1 MASNPRIVTVFKVS
15 RRPPKVP
22 PVKDVTLDKLQNA
35 AGRILVRSGLK
46 AATTRRI
53 AAEAGLSEMTLFRRF
68 GTKERLLSAVMD
80 RLLLEETARV
90 PIAQGTPGD
99 LRTRLLECVKAQVT
113 FINRNLPLIRI
124 FVGDPEHFGEE
135 ERNILRE
142 VFSPMRREI
151 RQILAQESLGAAEL
165 DLIVHQLAA
174 IIFVHVL
181 RVSRS
186 ERSPYSASQYLATAV
201 DMVLS
206 YVGQRKAVRQISRRP
221 AVSRR
226 KPEISRSA
234 RQKRPASARAVR

>member
-1 MASNPRIVTVFKVS
+1 MS
-15 RRPPKVP
+15 RRPPKASSA
-22 PVKDVTLDKLQNA
+22 KDATLDKLQNA

-46 AATTRRI
+46 GATTRRI

-90 PIAQGTPGD
+90 PITQGTPGD
-99 LRTRLLECVKAQVT
+99 LRTQLLECVKGQVT

-151 RQILAQESLGAAEL
+151 RQILAHESLGAAEL
-165 DLIVHQLAA
+165 DLVVHQLAA

-206 YVGQRKAVRQISRRP
+206 YVGQRKAVGR
-221 AVSRR
+221 VSRR
-226 KPEISRSA
+226 STTARRKTEVTRKG
-234 RQKRPASARAVR
+234 RQKRGASARAVR

>member
-1 MASNPRIVTVFKVS
+1 MS
-15 RRPPKVP
+15 RRQPKALP
-22 PVKDVTLDKLQNA
+22 AKDITLDKLQNA

-46 AATTRRI
+46 GATTRRI

-90 PIAQGTPGD
+90 PIAQSAPRD
-99 LRTRLLECVKAQVT
+99 LRTQLLECAKAQVT

-135 ERNILRE
+135 ERNVLRE
-142 VFSPMRREI
+142 VFAPMRREI
-151 RQILAQESLGAAEL
+151 RQILAHASLSATEI
-165 DLIVHQLAA
+165 DLVVHQLAA

-181 RVSRS
+181 RVSRA

-201 DMVLS
+201 DMVLA
-206 YVGQRKAVRQISRRP
+206 YVGHRKAIRPVSKRPTDSQRKTGVTRKIRP
-221 AVSRR
+221 KRHTR
-226 KPEISRSA
+226 PRSN
-234 RQKRPASARAVR
+234 Q

>member
-1 MASNPRIVTVFKVS
+1 MS
-15 RRPPKVP
+15 RRPPKAP
-22 PVKDVTLDKLQNA
+22 SVKDVTLDKLQNA

-90 PIAQGTPGD
+90 PIAQGITPGD

-142 VFSPMRREI
+142 VFSPMRREM

-206 YVGQRKAVRQISRRP
+206 YVGQRKTVRR
-221 AVSRR
+221 VSQRSTVPHR
-226 KPEISRSA
+226 KTKVTRQA
-234 RQKRPASARAVR
+234 RQKRVTSARAVR

>member
-1 MASNPRIVTVFKVS
+1 M
-15 RRPPKVP
+15 
-22 PVKDVTLDKLQNA
+22 DKLQNA

-151 RQILAQESLGAAEL
+151 RQILAQESLPANTLPPLWIWFCLMWAKGKPLGVFRKDPRFRIGKLRSLARPVRRRSRARERFAEW
-165 DLIVHQLAA
+165 
-174 IIFVHVL
+174 
-181 RVSRS
+181 
-186 ERSPYSASQYLATAV
+186 SASSVCSRPHDLAGYPYLGCFQSGSSI
-201 DMVLS
+201 D
-206 YVGQRKAVRQISRRP
+206 Q
-221 AVSRR
+221 
-226 KPEISRSA
+226 
-234 RQKRPASARAVR
+234 

>member
-1 MASNPRIVTVFKVS
+1 MASNPRIVSVFKVS
-15 RRPPKVP
+15 RRPPKAP
-22 PVKDVTLDKLQNA
+22 SVKDVTLDKLQNA

>member
-1 MASNPRIVTVFKVS
+1 LASNPLIVNLFKVS
-15 RRPPKVP
+15 RRPPKAP
-22 PVKDVTLDKLQNA
+22 SVKDVTLDRLQNA

-46 AATTRRI
+46 GATTRRI

-99 LRTRLLECVKAQVT
+99 LRTQLLECVKAQVT

-151 RQILAQESLGAAEL
+151 RQILAHESLGAAEL
-165 DLIVHQLAA
+165 DLVVHQLAA

-206 YVGQRKAVRQISRRP
+206 YVGQRNAVRS
-221 AVSRR
+221 VSRR
-226 KPEISRSA
+226 STAARRKTEVTRKG
-234 RQKRPASARAVR
+234 RQKRAARARAAR

>member
-1 MASNPRIVTVFKVS
+1 MASNPRIVSVFEVS

-22 PVKDVTLDKLQNA
+22 SVKDVTLDKLQNA

-68 GTKERLLSAVMD
+68 GTKEKLLSAVMD

-206 YVGQRKAVRQISRRP
+206 YVGQRKTVRR
-221 AVSRR
+221 VSQRSTVSHR
-226 KPEISRSA
+226 KPKVTRRA
-234 RQKRPASARAVR
+234 RQKRVTSARAVR

>member
-1 MASNPRIVTVFKVS
+1 MS
-15 RRPPKVP
+15 RRPPKAP
-22 PVKDVTLDKLQNA
+22 SVKDVTLDKLQNA

-46 AATTRRI
+46 GATTRRI

-90 PIAQGTPGD
+90 PIAQGTRGD
-99 LRTRLLECVKAQVT
+99 LRTQLLECVKAQVT

-151 RQILAQESLGAAEL
+151 RQILADESLGAGEL
-165 DLIVHQLAA
+165 DLVVHQLAA

-206 YVGQRKAVRQISRRP
+206 YVGQRKAVRH
-221 AVSRR
+221 VSQRSTAARR
-226 KPEISRSA
+226 KAEVTRKG
-234 RQKRPASARAVR
+234 RQKRAASARAVR

>member
-1 MASNPRIVTVFKVS
+1 LASNPLVVKLFKVS
-15 RRPPKVP
+15 RRPPKAP
-22 PVKDVTLDKLQNA
+22 SVKDVTLDKLQNA

-46 AATTRRI
+46 GATTRRI

-90 PIAQGTPGD
+90 PIAQGAPGD
-99 LRTRLLECVKAQVT
+99 LRTQLLECVKGQVT

-151 RQILAQESLGAAEL
+151 RQILAHEPLGAAEL
-165 DLIVHQLAA
+165 DLVVHQLAA

-206 YVGQRKAVRQISRRP
+206 YVGQRKAVSR
-221 AVSRR
+221 VSRR
-226 KPEISRSA
+226 STTARRKSEVTRKG
-234 RQKRPASARAVR
+234 RQKRAASARAVR

>member
-1 MASNPRIVTVFKVS
+1 LASKPRIVSVFKVS
-15 RRPPKVP
+15 RRPPKAPSVT
-22 PVKDVTLDKLQNA
+22 DLTLDKLQNA

>member
-1 MASNPRIVTVFKVS
+1 VPRRT
-15 RRPPKVP
+15 PKALP
-22 PVKDVTLDKLQNA
+22 AKDVTLDKLQNA

-46 AATTRRI
+46 GATTRRI

-90 PIAQGTPGD
+90 PMAQGTPGD
-99 LRTRLLECVKAQVT
+99 LRTQLLECVKGQVT

-135 ERNILRE
+135 ERNVLRE
-142 VFSPMRREI
+142 VFSPMRREV
-151 RQILAQESLGAAEL
+151 RQILAQESLGAVEL
-165 DLIVHQLAA
+165 DLVVHQLAA

-181 RVSRS
+181 RVSRA
-186 ERSPYSASQYLATAV
+186 ERSPYSANQYLATAV

-206 YVGQRKAVRQISRRP
+206 YLRQRKAVGRVSPRST
-221 AVSRR
+221 VSRR
-226 KPEISRSA
+226 KTKVTRKA
-234 RQKRPASARAVR
+234 GRKRAASVRTVR

>member
-1 MASNPRIVTVFKVS
+1 M
-15 RRPPKVP
+15 
-22 PVKDVTLDKLQNA
+22 DKLQNA

-113 FINRNLPLIRI
+113 SIIRNLPLIRI

-142 VFSPMRREI
+142 VFSPMRREM

-206 YVGQRKAVRQISRRP
+206 YVGQRKTVRR
-221 AVSRR
+221 VSQRSTVPHR
-226 KPEISRSA
+226 KTKVTRQA
-234 RQKRPASARAVR
+234 RQKRVTSARAVR

>member
-1 MASNPRIVTVFKVS
+1 LASNPRIVTVFKVS

-99 LRTRLLECVKAQVT
+99 LRTQLLECVKAQVT

-206 YVGQRKAVRQISRRP
+206 YVGQRKTVRR
-221 AVSRR
+221 VSQRSTVPHR
-226 KPEISRSA
+226 KTKVTRKA
-234 RQKRPASARAVR
+234 RQKRVTSARAVR

>member
-1 MASNPRIVTVFKVS
+1 MS
-15 RRPPKVP
+15 RRPPKAPSVT
-22 PVKDVTLDKLQNA
+22 DLTLDKLQNA

-206 YVGQRKAVRQISRRP
+206 YVGQRKTVRR
-221 AVSRR
+221 VSQRSTVPHR
-226 KPEISRSA
+226 KTKVTRQA
-234 RQKRPASARAVR
+234 RQKRVTSARAVR

>member
-1 MASNPRIVTVFKVS
+1 M
-15 RRPPKVP
+15 
-22 PVKDVTLDKLQNA
+22 DKLQNA

-99 LRTRLLECVKAQVT
+99 LRTRLLECVKVQVT

-206 YVGQRKAVRQISRRP
+206 YVGQRKTVRRVSQRSAVP
-221 AVSRR
+221 HR
-226 KPEISRSA
+226 KTKVTRKA
-234 RQKRPASARAVR
+234 RQKRVTSARAVR

>member
-1 MASNPRIVTVFKVS
+1 LASDPRIVTVFEVS

-22 PVKDVTLDKLQNA
+22 SVKDVTLDKLQNA

-142 VFSPMRREI
+142 IFSPMRREI
-151 RQILAQESLGAAEL
+151 RQILAQESLGVAEL

-206 YVGQRKAVRQISRRP
+206 YVGQRKTVRR
-221 AVSRR
+221 VSQRSTVPHR
-226 KPEISRSA
+226 KTKVTRQA
-234 RQKRPASARAVR
+234 RQKRVTSARAIR

>member
-1 MASNPRIVTVFKVS
+1 MS

-22 PVKDVTLDKLQNA
+22 SVKDVTLDKLQNA

-206 YVGQRKAVRQISRRP
+206 YVGQRKTVRR
-221 AVSRR
+221 VSQRSTVPHR
-226 KPEISRSA
+226 KTKVTHKA
-234 RQKRPASARAVR
+234 RQKRVTSARAVRSKPGS